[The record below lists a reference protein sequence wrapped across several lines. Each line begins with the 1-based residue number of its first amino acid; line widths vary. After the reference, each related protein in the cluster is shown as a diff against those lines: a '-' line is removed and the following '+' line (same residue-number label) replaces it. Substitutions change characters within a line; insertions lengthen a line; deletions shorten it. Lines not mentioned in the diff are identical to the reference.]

1 MHRTEPMFYTGGQNI
16 SARFKMAY
24 RNKTYVCFDAD
35 TDIHYYRLMQAWC
48 ENESFNFAFHNA
60 HDLNNLLPTSS
71 EETIKRK
78 LRERLQNTKIFVVL
92 IGEHTRNLH
101 RFVRWE
107 MEQALKLEIPII
119 AVNLNKKRRMDND
132 RCPPIIRDELAI
144 HIPFGPVIIQYAL
157 ENWPASHKTHRQ
169 NGDTGAHYYLD
180 SVYKQLGL

>member
-1 MHRTEPMFYTGGQNI
+1 MFYTGSQNI
-16 SARFKMAY
+16 SRENKMTY

-35 TDIHYYRLMQAWC
+35 TDIRYYRLMQAWC
-48 ENESFNFAFHNA
+48 ENENFAFDFHNA

-92 IGEHTRNLH
+92 IGEHTRNLYQ
-101 RFVRWE
+101 FVRWE

-119 AVNLNKKRRMDND
+119 AVNLNKKRKMDSD

-144 HIPFGPVIIQYAL
+144 HIPFSAAIIQYAL
-157 ENWPASHKTHRQ
+157 EKWPQEDKIHRQ
-169 NGDTGAHYYLD
+169 NGDTGAYYYRD
-180 SVYKQLGL
+180 TVYEELGL